1 MPNLVY
7 VSGTGR
13 QAIELDALPV
23 HVGTANDLRGREWDY
38 SLRYRSITGVNRPAR
53 EVTMD
58 AWILQRTEADRM
70 RRIFDRDV
78 ACGTPGTFVAY
89 GKWEQRG
96 YVTAMDARGIYADTL
111 AQRLTVVLL
120 DGVWRKE
127 NIAHFDPEAD
137 DPGEEYGYLDYTHD
151 YAYDYSENAKPDSI
165 TASDYVPS
173 AVKLVIFG
181 PVTDPTVTIG
191 GNLYQVDVTVPS
203 GGYLL
208 VDGLAKT
215 VALVT
220 ANGTV
225 TNVFDKATRGT
236 GEGGGSYI
244 FQPLPV
250 GESSV
255 TWDRTFGFDVHYYD
269 EEGEPPWASAT
280 A

>member
-13 QAIELDALPV
+13 QAVELDALPV
-23 HVGTANDLRGREWDY
+23 HVGTANDMRGREWDY
-38 SLRYRSITGVNRPAR
+38 TLRYRGITGASRPAR
-53 EVTMD
+53 EVD
-58 AWILQRTEADRM
+58 LEAWVLKRTEADRM

-78 ACGTPGTFVAY
+78 AQGTPGTFVAY
-89 GKWEQRG
+89 GAWEQRG
-96 YVTAMDARGIYADTL
+96 YVTAMDARGIYGDVL
-111 AQRLTVVLL
+111 LQRLTAVLL

-127 NIAHFDPEAD
+127 NIQHFDPEPE
-137 DPGEEYGYLDYTHD
+137 DPGEVYPWLDYSHD
-151 YAYDYSENAKPDSI
+151 YLYDYSENARPDSI
-165 TASDYVPS
+165 DAGDYMPS
-173 AVKLVIFG
+173 AIKLVIFG
-181 PVTDPTVTIG
+181 PATYPSIEIG
-191 GNLYQVDVTVPS
+191 GNVYEVDVNVPS

-225 TNVFDKATRGT
+225 TNVFDKARRGT
-236 GEGGGSYI
+236 GEGSGEYI

-250 GESSV
+250 GESAV

-269 EEGEPPWASAT
+269 EEGEPPWASRT

>member
-23 HVGTANDLRGREWDY
+23 HVGSANDLRGREWDY

-53 EVTMD
+53 EVQLN
-58 AWILQRTEADRM
+58 AWVMRRAEADRM
-70 RRIFDRDV
+70 RRVFDRDV
-78 ACGTPGTFVAY
+78 ANGTPGTFVAY
-89 GKWEQRG
+89 GVWEQRG
-96 YVTAMDARGIYADTL
+96 YVTAMDAAGIYADAL
-111 AQRLTVVLL
+111 LQKLTAVLL
-120 DGVWRKE
+120 DGVWRRE
-127 NIAHFDPEAD
+127 NIAHFDPEAE
-137 DPGEEYGYLDYTHD
+137 DPGEVYQWLDYDHD
-151 YAYDYSENAKPDSI
+151 YIYDYSENPKPDSI

-173 AVKLVIFG
+173 AIKLVVFG
-181 PVTDPTVTIG
+181 PATNPAVTIG
-191 GNLYQVDVTVPS
+191 GNLYRVNVVVPA

-225 TNVFDKATRGT
+225 TNVFDKAVRGT

-250 GESSV
+250 GTSDVVWS
-255 TWDRTFGFDVHYYD
+255 RGFGFDVHYYD

>member
-13 QAIELDALPV
+13 QAVELDALPV

-53 EVTMD
+53 EVELD
-58 AWILQRTEADRM
+58 AWVLKRTEADRM

-78 ACGTPGTFVAY
+78 ANGTPGTFVAY
-89 GKWEQRG
+89 GAWEQRG
-96 YVTAMDARGIYADTL
+96 YVTAMDARGIYADAL
-111 AQRLTVVLL
+111 AQKLTVVLL

-127 NIAHFDPEAD
+127 NIAHFDPEAA
-137 DPGEEYGYLDYTHD
+137 DPGEEYGYLDYTYN
-151 YAYDYSENAKPDSI
+151 YAYDYSENARPDSS

-181 PVTDPTVTIG
+181 PVTNPVVIIG
-191 GNLYQVDVTVPS
+191 GNEYEVAVTVPS

-255 TWDRTFGFDVHYYD
+255 VWDRTFGFDVHYYD

-280 A
+280 V

>member
-13 QAIELDALPV
+13 QAVELDALPV

-53 EVTMD
+53 EVQLN
-58 AWILQRTEADRM
+58 AWILQRSEADRM
-70 RRIFDRDV
+70 RRVFDRDV
-78 ACGTPGTFVAY
+78 ANGTPGTFVAY
-89 GKWEQRG
+89 GAWEQRG
-96 YVTAMDARGIYADTL
+96 YVVAMDASGIYADVL
-111 AQRLTVVLL
+111 AQKLTVVLL

-127 NIAHFDPEAD
+127 NIAHFDPNSGGGGSQYA
-137 DPGEEYGYLDYTHD
+137 YLDYT
-151 YAYDYSENAKPDSI
+151 YNYSYDYSENAQPDEI
-165 TASDYVPS
+165 EASDYVPS
-173 AVKLVIFG
+173 AVKIVVFG
-181 PVTDPTVTIG
+181 PATDPQVTIG
-191 GNLYQVDVTVPS
+191 GNLYEVDVTVPA

-225 TNVFDKATRGT
+225 TNVFDKAVRGT

-250 GESSV
+250 GESAV
-255 TWDRTFGFDVHYYD
+255 VWDRTFGFDVHYYD